1 MAGIEEAQA
10 GQAGTRRGSPTLPL
24 GAGAAGHS
32 RRHRAG
38 LLATRAGGRHE
49 ATGRRLHPAH
59 NDGHN
64 SDHLLYCR
72 HRDRNLRQVGRVGG
86 MALRY
91 FDPRNLVWLRSSSRR
106 TGVDS
111 LLTGKT
117 QD

>member
-1 MAGIEEAQA
+1 
-10 GQAGTRRGSPTLPL
+10 
-24 GAGAAGHS
+24 
-32 RRHRAG
+32 
-38 LLATRAGGRHE
+38 
-49 ATGRRLHPAH
+49 
-59 NDGHN
+59 
-64 SDHLLYCR
+64 
-72 HRDRNLRQVGRVGG
+72 LRQVGRVGG